1 MGRILFLI
9 ALSVLISRI
18 ASGKK
23 KKNSAAGRTP
33 AAPSKD
39 PTPAEGESVYQ
50 DLFSQAEAKE
60 TVPAARPRRVAKET
74 VRSSLKQIDSSV
86 GHHNVEASSISGH
99 SHQETSLTGI
109 EETCQP
115 EPRRPAAKP
124 AAASAAPGKTGLSS
138 LNSVTTGISNRS
150 ASCLQARRFLI
161 RERCIE
167 QVGW

>member
-18 ASGKK
+18 ASSKK

-39 PTPAEGESVYQ
+39 PTPAEGDTVYQ
-50 DLFSQAEAKE
+50 DLFDQAEAKE

-109 EETCQP
+109 VETCPP

-124 AAASAAPGKTGLSS
+124 AAAAAPAASVRPSIPVLNPKTVREGIIMAEILGKPKALK
-138 LNSVTTGISNRS
+138 R
-150 ASCLQARRFLI
+150 
-161 RERCIE
+161 
-167 QVGW
+167 